1 MDKEI
6 FDLGKELDKK
16 ITDLLSRKKNLE
28 YAIDRGGCGIKA
40 TITYTPGYCN
50 SKREVH
56 ILDKDIIKKALKKEL
71 HLVEYRLSDLQQ
83 KFDNL

>member
-28 YAIDRGGCGIKA
+28 YAIDRALFFSKIS
-40 TITYTPGYCN
+40 TTPDPM
-50 SKREVH
+50 VP
-56 ILDKDIIKKALKKEL
+56 
-71 HLVEYRLSDLQQ
+71 
-83 KFDNL
+83 